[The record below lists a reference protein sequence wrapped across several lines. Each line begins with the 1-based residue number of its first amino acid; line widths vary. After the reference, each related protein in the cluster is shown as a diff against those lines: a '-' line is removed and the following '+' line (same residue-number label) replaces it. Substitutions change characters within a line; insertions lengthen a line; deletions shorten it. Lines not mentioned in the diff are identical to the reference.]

1 MKNLF
6 LTQNGFSLVQGMII
20 AAVMAGSGL
29 VANRMLSDQKSA
41 QRGAETRD
49 QIEDLHAYA
58 TATMQNRANC
68 DATFTSQGLEG
79 PLLGATATPIDVP
92 AIRSYDNTTGTA
104 QDVLIKHNGTL
115 VLSGPTKNTYM
126 NGNVIVKDMKVTY
139 NSANGQAMMK
149 ITYERLNQSN
159 MQARTKSGYGSK
171 QIIKDIPLRVQRNP
185 FAAGKPFE
193 SCYGIATAKTTDG
206 SLEAGSDINK
216 ELCNQMTGVNSDG
229 SHTGTA
235 VFVWDEATSTCIPNA
250 KCPDHLIYTGFD
262 STGRV
267 QCKELSS
274 LMNPGTMIGPTT
286 GTCGPG
292 KTVKFQSSADKKT
305 VSVICY

>member
-6 LTQNGFSLVQGMII
+6 LTQKGFSLVQGMII
-20 AAVMAGSGL
+20 AGVMAGSGL

-68 DATFTSQGLEG
+68 DATFTSVGLEDD
-79 PLLGATATPIDVP
+79 LLGATATPLDIQS
-92 AIRSYDNTTGTA
+92 IKSYDSQTMTTN
-104 QDVLIKHNGTL
+104 DVLIKHNGTQ
-115 VLSGPTKNTYM
+115 VLSGPTKNVYM
-126 NGNVIVKDMKVTY
+126 NGNVIVKDMKTTY
-139 NSANGQAMMK
+139 TPGTGQAVMRV
-149 ITYERLNQSN
+149 TYERLNQRD
-159 MQARTKSGYGSK
+159 MQVRTKSGYGSK

-185 FAAGKPFE
+185 FAPGKPFE
-193 SCYGIATAKTTDG
+193 SCYGIATAKTSDG

-262 STGRV
+262 ATGRV
-267 QCKELSS
+267 QCVELSS

-292 KTVKFQSSADKKT
+292 KNIKFQSSADKKT
-305 VSVICY
+305 VSVLCY